1 MRYLSR
7 EEKGLT
13 KKLYREAFP
22 EDSDQFMDYYYA
34 EKASSDD
41 DNSNEILVCED
52 GKEIVAMS
60 HLNPYLVRLR
70 DREYWLKYIVA
81 VATKE
86 THRRQGLMRSMI
98 IQFFQDMYREGEEP
112 FTFLLPA
119 NPAYYEPFDFTF
131 VNNYIETQMLEDV
144 QYKIVEFTQDRE
156 MALLAFWNQ
165 FLERYNDVFCVRDS
179 QYLERLQK
187 ELATENGKIELV
199 LDEQERVHGAKI
211 SWGIKKSEVREF
223 ICDHEFARMLDT
235 KKPYMMARII
245 RLDLFIESICLRE
258 DSLKV
263 GDTYKLR
270 IIDSLIPQNDGT
282 YLWHINRES
291 SYLEKLENEDT
302 LNVPEFT
309 IAELTSW
316 LFGYTESHKAD
327 FCSQIQTLKGIFIDE
342 VV

>member
-1 MRYLSR
+1 MQS
-7 EEKGLT
+7 
-13 KKLYREAFP
+13 
-22 EDSDQFMDYYYA
+22 
-34 EKASSDD
+34 
-41 DNSNEILVCED
+41 
-52 GKEIVAMS
+52 
-60 HLNPYLVRLR
+60 
-70 DREYWLKYIVA
+70 
-81 VATKE
+81 
-86 THRRQGLMRSMI
+86 
-98 IQFFQDMYREGEEP
+98 
-112 FTFLLPA
+112 
-119 NPAYYEPFDFTF
+119 
-131 VNNYIETQMLEDV
+131 
-144 QYKIVEFTQDRE
+144 KIVEFTQDRE

-223 ICDHEFARMLDT
+223 ICDHEFAKMLDT

-309 IAELTSW
+309 IAVLTSW

>member
-112 FTFLLPA
+112 FTFLQPA
-119 NPAYYEPFDFTF
+119 NPAYYEPFDLTF

-165 FLERYNDVFCVRDS
+165 FLER
-179 QYLERLQK
+179 
-187 ELATENGKIELV
+187 
-199 LDEQERVHGAKI
+199 
-211 SWGIKKSEVREF
+211 
-223 ICDHEFARMLDT
+223 
-235 KKPYMMARII
+235 
-245 RLDLFIESICLRE
+245 
-258 DSLKV
+258 
-263 GDTYKLR
+263 
-270 IIDSLIPQNDGT
+270 
-282 YLWHINRES
+282 
-291 SYLEKLENEDT
+291 
-302 LNVPEFT
+302 
-309 IAELTSW
+309 
-316 LFGYTESHKAD
+316 
-327 FCSQIQTLKGIFIDE
+327 
-342 VV
+342 